1 MGVERAL
8 ARLAA
13 SQHGLV
19 IRSQATELGL
29 TDAAIKWRCADGVW
43 RALHPGVYVV
53 GGAPDTWHQRMLG
66 ACMAAG
72 GLAVASHRSAARIW
86 GLLGEDDLVELSV
99 LRPKGPR
106 PAGALWHRSRDLVRA
121 HTTVREGL
129 PATNP
134 MRTLVDLGAV
144 VPPWILEDALD
155 RALMSKLVRMPAV
168 EWMLHD
174 VARPGRR
181 GCGVL
186 RKVLDERALGA
197 AAPDGLLEPRMAR
210 LLRDHG
216 LPAAVF
222 QHIPQPGYKID
233 FAYPDVL
240 LAIEVDG
247 YDPHGTRRAFDA
259 DRVRQ
264 NRLVLLGWTVL
275 RFTWPQVVR
284 QPGKV
289 AAQVRDALGVSLAV
303 EQPRIHPNAE
313 GVVQSDP

>member
-8 ARLAA
+8 AELAA
-13 SQHGLV
+13 VQHGLITRV
-19 IRSQATELGL
+19 QALERGL
-29 TDAAIKWRCADGVW
+29 TDAAIKWRCTDGVW

-72 GLAVASHRSAARIW
+72 GLAVASHRSAARLW
-86 GLLGEDDLVELSV
+86 GLLGDDDVVELSV

-106 PAGALWHRSRDLVRA
+106 PAGALWHRSRDLVPA
-121 HTTVREGL
+121 HTTLRQGV
-129 PATNP
+129 PVTNP

-144 VPPWILEDALD
+144 VKHWVVEDALD
-155 RALMSKLVRMPAV
+155 RGLSTKLIRMSAV

-197 AAPDGLLEPRMAR
+197 APPDGLLEPRMAR
-210 LLRDHG
+210 LLRDHD
-216 LPAAVF
+216 LPPAAF
-222 QHIPQPGYKID
+222 QHAVHGFRLD

-247 YDPHGTRRAFDA
+247 YDPHGTRKAFDA
-259 DRVRQ
+259 DRERQ

-284 QPGKV
+284 QPGTV
-289 AAQVRDALGVSLAV
+289 AAQLRDALGVSSAA

-313 GVVQSDP
+313 GVVQSVP

>member
-1 MGVERAL
+1 VGAERAL
-8 ARLAA
+8 AELA
-13 SQHGLV
+13 SMQHGLV
-19 IRSQATELGL
+19 TRSQAREVGFS
-29 TDAAIKWRCADGVW
+29 DSSIHKRCLAGSL

-106 PAGALWHRSRDLVRA
+106 PAGALWHRSRDLVPA
-121 HTTVREGL
+121 HTTIRQGV
-129 PATNP
+129 PVTNP
-134 MRTLVDLGAV
+134 MRTFVDLGAV
-144 VPPWILEDALD
+144 VRHWVVEDALD
-155 RALMSKLVRMPAV
+155 RGLSTKLVRMPAV

-181 GCGVL
+181 GCGIL

-197 AAPDGLLEPRMAR
+197 APPDGLLEPRMAR

-216 LPAAVF
+216 LPPAVF
-222 QHIPQPGYKID
+222 QHPIPGTTFRVD
-233 FAYPDVL
+233 FAYPVVR

-247 YDPHGTRRAFDA
+247 YDPHGTRKAFDA
-259 DRVRQ
+259 DRERQ
-264 NRLVLLGWTVL
+264 NRLVLLGWTVI
-275 RFTWPQVVR
+275 RFTWTQVVR
-284 QPGKV
+284 QPAKV
-289 AAQVRDALGVSLAV
+289 AADVRAALGALMCL
-303 EQPRIHPNAE
+303 
-313 GVVQSDP
+313 